1 MNELKKRAAEQAF
14 LGQGWSF
21 PVRFRAAEGCADMVA
36 GVDDIEQSL
45 AIIFNTMPG
54 ERATNLL
61 FGSKVKQKI
70 FDPID
75 SKFSFLA
82 EEAIRDAIDF
92 YEPRIRVDQILLNY
106 EQKADGI
113 VLLELHYTIKQT
125 NARHNLVHPFSELEA
140 NL

>member
-1 MNELKKRAAEQAF
+1 
-14 LGQGWSF
+14 
-21 PVRFRAAEGCADMVA
+21 
-36 GVDDIEQSL
+36 
-45 AIIFNTMPG
+45 MPG
-54 ERATNLL
+54 ERVTNLL
-61 FGSKVKQKI
+61 FGSKVKQKV

-75 SKFSFLA
+75 GKFTFLA

-92 YEPRIRVDQILLNY
+92 FEPRIRVDKIFLNH
-106 EQKADGI
+106 EQQADGI